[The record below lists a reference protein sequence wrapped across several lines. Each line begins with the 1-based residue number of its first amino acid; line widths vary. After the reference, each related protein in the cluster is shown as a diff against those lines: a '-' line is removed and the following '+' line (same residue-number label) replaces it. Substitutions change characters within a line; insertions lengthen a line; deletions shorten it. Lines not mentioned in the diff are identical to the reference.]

1 MEPKVSPKLHD
12 MIWFDLVIFDLI
24 WFDLVIFDLVIF
36 DLIWFGLIWF
46 DLIWFVSF
54 WILVIW
60 SDIIKKFVIV
70 VFCLLDIADI
80 WVFPLVFFNFNISR
94 RRSVIMPDR
103 RILFLLT
110 ELELPSFSP
119 APRTSLWCHMTCS
132 ATRWPAWSTSWAWI
146 NLLLIIFAL
155 EQLFR

>member
-1 MEPKVSPKLHD
+1 MEPKVSPKIH
-12 MIWFDLVIFDLI
+12 DLI
-24 WFDLVIFDLVIF
+24 WFN
-36 DLIWFGLIWF
+36 
-46 DLIWFVSF
+46 LIWFVSF

-60 SDIIKKFVIV
+60 SEIKKKFVIV
-70 VFCLLDIADI
+70 VYCLLDIADI
-80 WVFPLVFFNFNISR
+80 WVFAFVFFNFNISR

-119 APRTSLWCHMTCS
+119 AQRTSLWCHMTFS
-132 ATRWPAWSTSWAWI
+132 ATRWPVWSTSWAWI